1 VTEAPSL
8 YRRHRPRTFD
18 EVVGQEAVVR
28 TLRNAVEQG
37 KVHHAYL
44 FVGSRG
50 TGKTSMAKIL
60 AACLNCERGPTT
72 EPCGRCESCRSIAAA
87 TSLDVIELDAASNNS
102 VDDIRELRERVA
114 YAPVSGRHK
123 VYILDEAH
131 MLSTQ
136 AWNAFLKTLE
146 EPPPDTI
153 FVLATTDAQKVLP
166 TVVDRCHRFDFARP
180 SADQIA
186 AVLRRA
192 ADAEGFELPDAAC
205 ALIAR
210 RAGGSFRDALGDL
223 EQIVTYS
230 GHRIELDAVLAV
242 LNLPDAELLFEAAGA
257 VAGADPA
264 RALRAVAQMG
274 DSGRD
279 AGQFLRDLEEHS
291 RALLVVQAL
300 GEVPPQLHVT
310 PEQDAR
316 LADQADEIP
325 RASVVRLLDL
335 LAEGME
341 AVKAGA
347 DSRTQLELALVKAA
361 APDLDPSMRALL
373 ARIERLEERLG
384 PPRAVRAVSDQPVES
399 PAAPPRAPR
408 PSSAPAGG
416 APEGRVPAAAA
427 VAVAGEP
434 ARALAAEPQAAP
446 AEPAPAVAEPAV
458 AEPAVAEPDPELDLD
473 SLRSLWPAVI
483 ETVRADNAL
492 LGALLEG
499 ARPVALDSD
508 ELRLA
513 FPESADFLKRKA
525 EDPPNRRAVGRAL
538 EAVAGRSLR
547 LAFELRPDEDTGD
560 QAGNAVMTA
569 DELVARLVE
578 EFDAE
583 ELVPDVDA
591 NPATAERDQ

>member
-1 VTEAPSL
+1 VTEIPSL

-72 EPCGRCESCRSIAAA
+72 QPCGRCESCRSIAAA

-123 VYILDEAH
+123 IYILDEAH

-186 AVLRRA
+186 TVLRRA
-192 ADAEGFELPDAAC
+192 AQAEEIQLPDAAC

-230 GHRIELDAVLAV
+230 GRRIGLEAVLAV
-242 LNLPDAELLFEAAGA
+242 LNLPDADMLFEAAGA

-264 RALRAVAQMG
+264 GALRAVARMC

-279 AGQFLRDLEEHS
+279 PGQFLRDLEEHA

-300 GEVPPQLHVT
+300 NEVPAELRVT
-310 PEQDAR
+310 PEQDTR
-316 LADQADEIP
+316 LAGQADEIP
-325 RASVVRLLDL
+325 RSSVVRLLDL
-335 LAEGME
+335 LADGME

-347 DSRTQLELALVKAA
+347 DSRTQLELAVVKAA
-361 APDLDPSMRALL
+361 APDLDPSVRALL

-384 PPRAVRAVSDQPVES
+384 PPRAVRAVSDQPVEPPPP
-399 PAAPPRAPR
+399 PARAPR
-408 PSSAPAGG
+408 PESSPVGS

-434 ARALAAEPQAAP
+434 AGALAAEAQPDRVQPAP
-446 AEPAPAVAEPAV
+446 EPAGD
-458 AEPAVAEPDPELDLD
+458 EPDAEVDLD
-473 SLRSLWPAVI
+473 SIRTLWPAVI

-492 LGALLEG
+492 LAALLEG
-499 ARPVALDSD
+499 ARPVGVGGD

-513 FPESADFLKRKA
+513 FPESAAFLKRKA
-525 EDPPNRRAVGRAL
+525 EGLPNREAVGRAL
-538 EAVAGRSLR
+538 QSVAGRSLR
-547 LAFELRPDEDTGD
+547 LAFELRADEDADADPAASTLS
-560 QAGNAVMTA
+560 A

-583 ELVPDVDA
+583 ELVADEDEE
-591 NPATAERDQ
+591 PATAETEQ

>member
-72 EPCGRCESCRSIAAA
+72 QPCGRCESCRSIAGA

-123 VYILDEAH
+123 IYILDEAH

-186 AVLRRA
+186 AVLQRA
-192 ADAEGFELPDAAC
+192 ADVEGVELPDAAC
-205 ALIAR
+205 ALVAR

-230 GHRIELDAVLAV
+230 GRRIELDAVLAV
-242 LNLPDAELLFEAAGA
+242 LNLPDADLLFEAAGA
-257 VAGADPA
+257 VASADPA

-279 AGQFLRDLEEHS
+279 PGQFLRDLEEHA

-300 GEVPPQLHVT
+300 GEVPPELRVT

-316 LADQADEIP
+316 LADQADQIA
-325 RASVVRLLDL
+325 RSSVVRLLDV

-347 DSRTQLELALVKAA
+347 DTRTQLELALVKAA
-361 APDLDPSMRALL
+361 APDLDPSVRALL

-384 PPRAVRAVSDQPVES
+384 AQRPVRAVSDQAVEP
-399 PAAPPRAPR
+399 PAPSRAPR
-408 PSSAPAGG
+408 AESSPAGD
-416 APEGRVPAAAA
+416 APEGRAPAAAA

-434 ARALAAEPQAAP
+434 AGALAAEPRPSRAQAP
-446 AEPAPAVAEPAV
+446 PEPAGPGQH
-458 AEPAVAEPDPELDLD
+458 PELDLD
-473 SLRSLWPAVI
+473 SMRALWPAVI

-492 LGALLEG
+492 LAALLEG
-499 ARPVALDSD
+499 ARPVALDPG

-513 FPESADFLKRKA
+513 FPESAAFLKRKA
-525 EDPPNRRAVGRAL
+525 EGLPNRQAVGRAL
-538 EAVAGRSLR
+538 QSVAGRSLR
-547 LAFELRPDEDTGD
+547 LGYELRADED
-560 QAGNAVMTA
+560 AGPASAGSAMTA
-569 DELVARLVE
+569 DELVARLME

-583 ELVPDVDA
+583 ELVSEE
-591 NPATAERDQ
+591 NEEPATAERDH